1 MITQEIIEFKNK
13 AMTKSLVATKKAIIS
28 LTTDIIYDTPVDTGR
43 LRNNWIPS
51 INKSET
57 SYSMLG
63 SDTSKR
69 RSKERPTLQE
79 TITKVNTLQLGDT
92 FYFTNNLPYAKVVEF
107 GEYPSPSKT
116 GKTVGGFSAKAPEG
130 MVRKNLLKWSKYFV

>member
-1 MITQEIIEFKNK
+1 MISQEIIEFNKK
-13 AMTKSLVATKKAIIS
+13 AMTKSLVATKKAIMS

-51 INKSET
+51 INESET

-63 SDTSKR
+63 TDTSKR

-92 FYFTNNLPYAKVVEF
+92 FYFTNNLPYAKRIEF
-107 GEYPSPSKT
+107 DGW
-116 GKTVGGFSAKAPEG
+116 SAKAPQG
-130 MVRKNLLKWSKYFV
+130 MVRKNILRWSKYFV

>member
-13 AMTKSLVATKKAIIS
+13 AMTKSLLATKKAIIS

-69 RSKERPTLQE
+69 KSKERPTLQE
-79 TITKVNTLQLGDT
+79 TITKVNTLKLGDT
-92 FYFTNNLPYAKVVEF
+92 FYFTNNLPYAKRIEF
-107 GEYPSPSKT
+107 DGW
-116 GKTVGGFSAKAPEG
+116 SAKAPQG

>member
-1 MITQEIIEFKNK
+1 MITQEIIEFNKK
-13 AMTKSLVATKKAIIS
+13 AMTKSLLATKKAIIS

-57 SYSMLG
+57 SYSKLG

-92 FYFTNNLPYAKVVEF
+92 FYFTNNLPYAKRIEF
-107 GEYPSPSKT
+107 DGW
-116 GKTVGGFSAKAPEG
+116 SAKAPSG

>member
-1 MITQEIIEFKNK
+1 MISQEIIEFKNK

-28 LTTDIIYDTPVDTGR
+28 LTNDIIYDTPVYTGR

-51 INKSET
+51 INQGSNF
-57 SYSMLG
+57 SMLG
-63 SDTSKR
+63 LDTSKR

-79 TITKVNTLQLGDT
+79 TITKVNTLKLGDT

-116 GKTVGGFSAKAPEG
+116 GKTVGGFSAKSPKG
-130 MVRKNLLKWSKYFV
+130 MVRVNLLKWSKYFV